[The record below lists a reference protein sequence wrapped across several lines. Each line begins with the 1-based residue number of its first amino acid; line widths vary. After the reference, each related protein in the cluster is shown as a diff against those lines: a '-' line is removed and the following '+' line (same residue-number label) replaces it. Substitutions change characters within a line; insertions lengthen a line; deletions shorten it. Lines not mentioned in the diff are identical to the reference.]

1 MGNSSI
7 YNKKGIVAL
16 FALYLGVLFFLSLYP
31 FSSAP
36 VDMSQ
41 YILGIRTDRIIHFIM
56 FFPLPLLSGFVYQ
69 LSRLKL
75 KGRFGKYVLICFIS
89 LIIASLTEF
98 LQSLTDFR
106 DFDILDLVANYLSV
120 IVSSILLIPIDIYI
134 LNDRTGRLQ

>member
-16 FALYLGVLFFLSLYP
+16 FALYLSVLFFLSLYP

-36 VDMSQ
+36 VDMSR
-41 YILGIRTDRIIHFIM
+41 YILGIRTDRIVHFIM
-56 FFPLPLLSGFVYQ
+56 FFPLPLFSGLVYELSK
-69 LSRLKL
+69 LKL
-75 KGRFGKYVLICFIS
+75 KGRLGKYILVFFIS

-106 DFDILDLVANYLSV
+106 DFDVLDLAANYLSV
-120 IVSSILLIPIDIYI
+120 TSSSILLIPIDKFFF
-134 LNDRTGRLQ
+134 NDRTGRLQ